1 MELDLSWP
9 TLWNGLFWPLIRLTF
24 FISVG
29 LLVGIL
35 IESLQW
41 TQYAAKLAEPLA
53 RRARLKDVS
62 AASFTMA
69 FFSGITANTMLSEA
83 HEKGTISDRELVLSN
98 LFNSLPTYFLHLP
111 TIFFIAAPFIGP
123 AAIIYVGL
131 TAFAA
136 VLRTTAIVFAGKF
149 LLPPIPEGCL
159 PCRLEEIR
167 AKNNAKA
174 FVKITWPRLKRRPMT
189 MARLIWKH
197 FQIKLG
203 KALQQAWKRFMKRLP
218 KVLYITCPVY
228 TLFFVFKQL
237 GMFAWLE
244 GIMASGIP
252 LFTFLPP
259 EALSIVAFHT
269 AAEFTAG
276 LAVASALIADTSLTQ
291 TQVILAL
298 MLGNVLSSPVRAFR
312 HQFPYYA
319 GIFKPRMAFNLI
331 MANQLFRCASIALVG
346 LAYALLTY

>member
-9 TLWNGLFWPLIRLTF
+9 VLWNGLFWPLIRLTF

-29 LLVGIL
+29 LLVGNL

-41 TQYAAKLAEPLA
+41 TRYAAKLADPLA

-83 HEKGTISDRELVLSN
+83 HEKEIISDRELILSN

-111 TIFFIAAPFIGP
+111 TIFFIAAPFIG
-123 AAIIYVGL
+123 AAAATYVGL

-136 VLRTTAIVFAGKF
+136 VIRTMAIVFAGKF
-149 LLPPIPEGCL
+149 LLPPLTEGCL
-159 PCRLEEIR
+159 PCRLKEMEEKR
-167 AKNNAKA
+167 DTRSAL
-174 FVKITWPRLKRRPMT
+174 LKT
-189 MARLIWKH
+189 
-197 FQIKLG
+197 
-203 KALQQAWKRFMKRLP
+203 WKRFKKRLP
-218 KVLYITCPVY
+218 KVLYLTCPIY
-228 TLFFVFKQL
+228 TMFFVLKQL
-237 GMFAWLE
+237 GLFAWLE
-244 GIMASGIP
+244 SFMAGGAG

-259 EALSIVAFHT
+259 EALSIVAFHM

-276 LAVASALIADTSLTQ
+276 LAVASALIADTALTQ

-319 GIFKPRMAFNLI
+319 GIFRPRMAFKLI
-331 MANQLFRCASIALVG
+331 LYNQLLRCLTIALVG
-346 LAYALLTY
+346 ATYALIAA

>member
-9 TLWNGLFWPLIRLTF
+9 VLWNGLFWPLIRLTF

-29 LLVGIL
+29 LLVGNL

-41 TQYAAKLAEPLA
+41 TRYAAKLADPLA

-62 AASFTMA
+62 AAAFTMA

-83 HEKGTISDRELVLSN
+83 HEKEIISDRELILSN

-111 TIFFIAAPFIGP
+111 TIFFIAAPFIG
-123 AAIIYVGL
+123 AAAATYVGL

-136 VLRTTAIVFAGKF
+136 VIRTMTIVFAGKF
-149 LLPPIPEGCL
+149 LLPPLTEGCL
-159 PCRLEEIR
+159 PCRLKEMEEKR
-167 AKNNAKA
+167 DTRSAL
-174 FVKITWPRLKRRPMT
+174 LKT
-189 MARLIWKH
+189 
-197 FQIKLG
+197 
-203 KALQQAWKRFMKRLP
+203 WKRFKKRLP
-218 KVLYITCPVY
+218 KVLYLTCPIY
-228 TLFFVFKQL
+228 TMFFVLKQL
-237 GMFAWLE
+237 GLFAWLE
-244 GIMASGIP
+244 SLMAGGAG

-259 EALSIVAFHT
+259 EALSIVAFHM

-276 LAVASALIADTSLTQ
+276 LAVASALIADTALTQ

-319 GIFKPRMAFNLI
+319 GIFRPRMAFKLI
-331 MANQLFRCASIALVG
+331 LYNQLLRCLTIALVG
-346 LAYALLTY
+346 AAYALIAV